1 MFQDINDDTEE
12 NTLSK
17 FPDVTEKVISSQ
29 QSDADKDDKLECAE
43 NSDLSFEP
51 SPPLSV
57 HSTPVYKLQ
66 TEDTAGI
73 SQSVP
78 NDDSA
83 PNSPAGYC
91 RNVKQRESKGKG
103 KVNKGK
109 IKMIVL
115 RSVNWVSLWLKEFL
129 ISALSQ
135 NLKVFLEKCGYLL
148 QKRHRE
154 NRGKEGREI
163 ENSHCTNGNTM

>member
-1 MFQDINDDTEE
+1 M
-12 NTLSK
+12 SK

-29 QSDADKDDKLECAE
+29 QSDTDKKNDKLECAE
-43 NSDLSFEP
+43 NSDLSLEP

-57 HSTPVYKLQ
+57 HSSPVYKLQ
-66 TEDTAGI
+66 PEDTAGI
-73 SQSVP
+73 SQSLP

-115 RSVNWVSLWLKEFL
+115 CLSNWVSLWLKEFL
-129 ISALSQ
+129 MSALSQ
-135 NLKVFLEKCGYLL
+135 NLQVFLEKCGDLL
-148 QKRHRE
+148 QKRHKE
-154 NRGKEGREI
+154 NTGKEGREI
-163 ENSHCTNGNTM
+163 ENSHCMNGSTM